1 MVILYLAILLADGS
15 KEVNRRWPPDWTE
28 MTFAGLINFLGP
40 TCCWLHSDLV
50 KDSGKKGLHVTI
62 MWYKE

>member
-28 MTFAGLINFLGP
+28 MTFAGLLSFLGAYLLLA
-40 TCCWLHSDLV
+40 T
-50 KDSGKKGLHVTI
+50 
-62 MWYKE
+62 